1 MAEEKKDHDKKPEK
15 KHLHRHVIEETDDG
29 HFLHHQTYK
38 KKRGDTETEPERKN
52 TAVSM
57 TADEAGQ
64 HAGEQMGMNEPPPA
78 PAAPPDAS
86 AAPAAGADPTAGG
99 GVMPGQ

>member
-1 MAEEKKDHDKKPEK
+1 MAEEKKPAK
-15 KHLHRHVIEETDDG
+15 KHLHKHTIEETEDG
-29 HFLHHQTYK
+29 HYVHHQTYK

-64 HAGEQMGMNEPPPA
+64 HAAEQFGMNEPPEQ
-78 PAAPPDAS
+78 DAS
-86 AAPAAGADPTAGG
+86 AAPAPDAAAGGGAPDPSAGG